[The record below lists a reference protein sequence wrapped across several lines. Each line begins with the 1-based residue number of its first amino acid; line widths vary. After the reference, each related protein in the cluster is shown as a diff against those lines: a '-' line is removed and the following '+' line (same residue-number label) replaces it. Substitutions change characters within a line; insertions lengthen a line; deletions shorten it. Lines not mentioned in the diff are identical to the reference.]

1 MASDCQLEHP
11 LSAEAQQALQYT
23 LPTEE
28 QLHDNG
34 FLIIYGLDAL
44 FGADDKDAVTPA
56 ISLGR
61 QRIVRELERHAWVQA
76 NPAATEGMPSTI
88 DGAKGEGAPLLSALR
103 CPAGAED
110 CFAWYQQKRTDIEAQ
125 IAHYQPLLQRVYAAA
140 SARKFSN
147 PLPFYLYTDL
157 PRYTWLVRTQELDL
171 ALAALQWVDGA
182 PEKAVTTVAQTSL
195 LRMRLAESSNSL
207 LTSMIALALQYRELH
222 WLSNAVSR
230 ITPQTP
236 KSVTTAID
244 NMLTAAAPNLGS
256 AIGGEKQFTAG
267 VYASLQGASYSNLPL
282 S

>member
-1 MASDCQLEHP
+1 
-11 LSAEAQQALQYT
+11 
-23 LPTEE
+23 
-28 QLHDNG
+28 LHDNG
-34 FLIIYGLDAL
+34 FLIIYGLDAP

-61 QRIVRELERHAWVQA
+61 QRIARKLERHAWVQA

-103 CPAGAED
+103 CPAGAAD

-125 IAHYQPLLQRVYAAA
+125 TAHYQPLLQRVYAAA
-140 SARKFSN
+140 SARQFSN

-207 LTSMIALALQYRELH
+207 VNSMIALAMQYRELL

-230 ITPQTP
+230 ITPKTP

-256 AIGGEKQFTAG
+256 AIEGEKQFAAG
-267 VYASLQGASYSNLPL
+267 VYTSLQGASDSNLSL
-282 S
+282 SE